1 MATENKEKA
10 KGEAIFPLTQ
20 EQINQIAAIGA
31 KEGVRAYKEEQKK
44 EERRRKKE
52 DSKVRKTKKLLSSYR
67 RIKATL
73 SDGEQFTPEEQ
84 AELRWKFVEDLMG
97 NTREIAKINRQVVA
111 RGVRAVNA
119 MRNAELEVLKGQR
132 SGRTYRKPHSKATY
146 TASAP
151 GEPPARRTG
160 NLRMHWNGQVKSE
173 GSTAG
178 GGVQIIAELES
189 QEKYAGYLEN
199 GTKKM
204 AARPFV
210 DKIKEKATPEIEKIY
225 KEPYG

>member
-1 MATENKEKA
+1 MKLWNDGKAGSAGSAIRATV
-10 KGEAIFPLTQ
+10 KGQ
-20 EQINQIAAIGA
+20 
-31 KEGVRAYKEEQKK
+31 V
-44 EERRRKKE
+44 
-52 DSKVRKTKKLLSSYR
+52 
-67 RIKATL
+67 
-73 SDGEQFTPEEQ
+73 
-84 AELRWKFVEDLMG
+84 
-97 NTREIAKINRQVVA
+97 AKIHRQVV
-111 RGVRAVNA
+111 
-119 MRNAELEVLKGQR
+119 EVLKGQR

>member
-1 MATENKEKA
+1 MKLTIGHLYPELLNLYGDRGNIQCLMKRCQWR
-10 KGEAIFPLTQ
+10 GIEAET
-20 EQINQIAAIGA
+20 IAF
-31 KEGVRAYKEEQKK
+31 E
-44 EERRRKKE
+44 
-52 DSKVRKTKKLLSSYR
+52 
-67 RIKATL
+67 
-73 SDGEQFTPEEQ
+73 
-84 AELRWKFVEDLMG
+84 MG
-97 NTREIAKINRQVVA
+97 DTIDF
-111 RGVRAVNA
+111 
-119 MRNAELEVLKGQR
+119 
-132 SGRTYRKPHSKATY
+132 S
-146 TASAP
+146 
-151 GEPPARRTG
+151 PARRTG

-204 AARPFV
+204 AARPFA

>member
-1 MATENKEKA
+1 MKLWNDGKAGSVGSAIRATV
-10 KGEAIFPLTQ
+10 KGQ
-20 EQINQIAAIGA
+20 
-31 KEGVRAYKEEQKK
+31 V
-44 EERRRKKE
+44 
-52 DSKVRKTKKLLSSYR
+52 
-67 RIKATL
+67 
-73 SDGEQFTPEEQ
+73 
-84 AELRWKFVEDLMG
+84 
-97 NTREIAKINRQVVA
+97 AKINRQVVA

-132 SGRTYRKPHSKATY
+132 SGR

>member
-1 MATENKEKA
+1 MKLYKNGKAGSAGSAIRATI
-10 KGEAIFPLTQ
+10 KGQ
-20 EQINQIAAIGA
+20 
-31 KEGVRAYKEEQKK
+31 V
-44 EERRRKKE
+44 
-52 DSKVRKTKKLLSSYR
+52 
-67 RIKATL
+67 
-73 SDGEQFTPEEQ
+73 
-84 AELRWKFVEDLMG
+84 
-97 NTREIAKINRQVVA
+97 AKINRQVVS

-119 MRNAELEVLKGQR
+119 MRTAELEVLKGQR
-132 SGRTYRKPHSKATY
+132 SGRRYRKPHTKTTY

-173 GSTAG
+173 GSTSS

-199 GTKKM
+199 GTSKM
-204 AARPFV
+204 AARPFI
-210 DKIKEKATPEIEKIY
+210 DKIKEKSASEIEKIY

>member
-1 MATENKEKA
+1 M
-10 KGEAIFPLTQ
+10 
-20 EQINQIAAIGA
+20 
-31 KEGVRAYKEEQKK
+31 
-44 EERRRKKE
+44 
-52 DSKVRKTKKLLSSYR
+52 
-67 RIKATL
+67 
-73 SDGEQFTPEEQ
+73 
-84 AELRWKFVEDLMG
+84 
-97 NTREIAKINRQVVA
+97 
-111 RGVRAVNA
+111 
-119 MRNAELEVLKGQR
+119 
-132 SGRTYRKPHSKATY
+132 H
-146 TASAP
+146 
-151 GEPPARRTG
+151 RRTEG
-160 NLRMHWNGQVKSE
+160 RDSGTPGKENERE